1 MALNREFR
9 VKDDINVLG
18 RILSAGEDLYNI
30 FSQATAS
37 FEVSAY
43 NSTFYV
49 SGGDAFKIE
58 GGNGI
63 DVRANTLS
71 ETLTVSGI
79 DASYTQK
86 GVASFS
92 SSNFTVTDGAVSV
105 ASQGIGNTNLAYT
118 AVNYNVIDPTQIVY
132 ENGAIYFTV
141 GEGFSAR
148 VDNDTI
154 GINGSNELYIPSQG
168 VDNAQLATDA
178 VTKDKIADAAVGKD
192 EIDETDFLTA
202 APNGLSFTQAN
213 GLSARVD
220 KTTIDIDGN
229 NDLYVKNIPA
239 NVPITVYSQ
248 GAIIHNTTSG
258 LSANI
263 DDSTITISGN
273 ALSVKTSG
281 ISGAQLHPDV
291 VDDVTLEY
299 YNAGQELRVKDA
311 GISNAKLAATAVQK
325 NVIDASQ
332 IVYSQGAINFT
343 NAAGFSARID
353 DDSIKINGNNDL
365 YVADVDWGIVTGNI
379 VDPSGAITNGTNGLS
394 ANVDNSTIEIASNT
408 LQVKDSGITNN
419 KLQYSYITVTADDDS
434 QNINLGETLS
444 ILGTTNQINTANTLG
459 SVQIS
464 LPNNLDIPG
473 NLYVDNGDTRLK
485 TLSVT
490 GNFFVAGSAV
500 FENTVV
506 TTTSALS
513 IINTGPSPAL
523 FVVNTNENYDIASF
537 YDSENYEVLHI
548 GGGGLG
554 GGAVGINVGTPT
566 NGGYQPTQPGLTVNG
581 IISASGIIYTLDAYS
596 SVEWAST
603 YTSVS
608 TTSANWDSVYA
619 SVQELSAGWSGG
631 GSLYTVVTQN
641 SANWDSVYSSFYSN
655 SAQYLKDNTAV
666 RVDSITV
673 QSSFAGP
680 LTALTVKDIFYGSA
694 NSDSITVN
702 TFDKTA
708 VTSVK
713 YHAQIRK
720 QSSSERAVLE
730 ILAVKNNTSWEGT
743 VYGIVDQG
751 NSPDGLFNDV
761 QIDDSGSYLALI
773 FTLNGSSTYHI
784 TVVGDGVNEIE

>member
-49 SGGDAFKIE
+49 SGGDAFKIQ

-63 DVRANTLS
+63 DVRADTLS
-71 ETLTVSGI
+71 ETLTISGI
-79 DASYTQK
+79 DAGYSQK

-92 SSNFTVTDGAVSV
+92 SSNFTVTNGAVSV

-132 ENGAIYFTV
+132 EDGAIDFTV

-154 GINGSNELYIPSQG
+154 GINGSNQLYIPTGG
-168 VDNAQLATDA
+168 VDNTQLATDA

-192 EIDETDFLTA
+192 EIDETDFLSGT
-202 APNGLSFTQAN
+202 PNGLSFTQTN

-229 NDLYVKNIPA
+229 NDLYVKSIPA
-239 NVPITVYSQ
+239 IVPITVYGQ

-258 LSANI
+258 LSANV
-263 DDSTITISGN
+263 DNSTIEIAGN
-273 ALSVKTSG
+273 ALTVKTSG

-291 VDDVTLEY
+291 VDNVTLEY
-299 YNAGQELRVKDA
+299 YNAGQELRVRDA
-311 GISNAKLAATAVQK
+311 GISNSKLTATAVQK
-325 NVIDASQ
+325 NVIDASA

-379 VDPSGAITNGTNGLS
+379 VDPSGAITNGVYGLS
-394 ANVDNSTIEIASNT
+394 ANVDNSTIEIAGNS
-408 LQVKDSGITNN
+408 LQVKDSGITNT

-434 QNINLGETLS
+434 QNVSLGETIS
-444 ILGTTNQINTANTLG
+444 ILGTTNQINTVNTLG

-464 LPNNLDIPG
+464 LASNLDIPG
-473 NLYVDNGDTRLK
+473 NLYVDSGETRVN

-490 GNFFVAGSAV
+490 GNLFVAGSAV

-523 FVVNTNENYDIASF
+523 FVQNTNEAFDIASF
-537 YDSENYEVLHI
+537 YDSENIEVLHI

-554 GGAVGINVGTPT
+554 GGAVGINVGSPS

-581 IISASGIIYTLDAYS
+581 IISASETIYTLEDYS

-608 TTSANWDSVYA
+608 TTSASWNSVY
-619 SVQELSAGWSGG
+619 SLVQDLSADWSGG
-631 GSLYTVVTQN
+631 GSLYTAVTET
-641 SANWDSVYSSFYSN
+641 SASWDSVYSSFNSN
-655 SAQYLKDNTAV
+655 SAQYLKDNTDV

-680 LTALTVKDIFYGSA
+680 LTALTVKDVFY
-694 NSDSITVN
+694 NSDNNDQITVS
-702 TFDKTA
+702 TFDKTK

-720 QSSSERAVLE
+720 QSTSERAVLE
-730 ILAVKNNTSWEGT
+730 ILAVKNNTTWEGT

-751 NSPDGLFNDV
+751 NSPEGLFSDV
-761 QIDDSGSYLALI
+761 QIDDSGAYLTLL

-784 TVVGDGVNEIE
+784 TVIGDGVNEIE